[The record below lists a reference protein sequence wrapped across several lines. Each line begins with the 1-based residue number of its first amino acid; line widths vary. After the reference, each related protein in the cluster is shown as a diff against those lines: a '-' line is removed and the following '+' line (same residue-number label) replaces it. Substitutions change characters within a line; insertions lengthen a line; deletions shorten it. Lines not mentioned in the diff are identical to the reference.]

1 MRRAYNCKGGK
12 GSSQKK
18 KEILNNGHEIARF
31 LREFRNIK
39 KKSCSRLEVIKCEN
53 YEAILQANRH
63 IAGFENETQK
73 FITPELAKKL
83 GIHFKS
89 TASIVKSMALERGD
103 DILLQ
108 GNENFIKLHEIR
120 FLVEIGASATRTTEE
135 RRRNAPKLL
144 PLSRD
149 VVKLSN

>member
-1 MRRAYNCKGGK
+1 
-12 GSSQKK
+12 
-18 KEILNNGHEIARF
+18 
-31 LREFRNIK
+31 
-39 KKSCSRLEVIKCEN
+39 
-53 YEAILQANRH
+53 
-63 IAGFENETQK
+63 
-73 FITPELAKKL
+73 
-83 GIHFKS
+83 
-89 TASIVKSMALERGD
+89 MALERGD